1 MLREIVEI
9 IGVLHKELLQLA
21 ILVFNQ
27 GCPLQLLLRPSAR
40 DLPRG
45 DVEHRLTA
53 ELANIERNLNPL
65 LELAL
70 HLVLLLGDDDN
81 AHDRLR

>member
-1 MLREIVEI
+1 MSVENVEI
-9 IGVLHKELLQLA
+9 IGFLHKELLQLA
-21 ILVFNQ
+21 ILVAYQ

-45 DVEHRLTA
+45 DVEHKLIA
-53 ELANIERNLNPL
+53 KLASNERNHNSL

-70 HLVLLLGDDDN
+70 HLVILLGNDDN